1 MDPRE
6 KARAAASQRPN
17 HRAQA
22 ADAAPRQAV
31 DPGRN
36 APGAEGTRESSNLS
50 KSARHAPSRKTMGPL
65 KQEPRTY
72 SPFVP
77 LALAVT
83 TLVVMLGFQSMQL
96 LRERQILRTN
106 FANQTTPVEEATN
119 VRLQLDS
126 IAKSTYAL
134 AARGNENAILVI
146 ERLKKAGIAINPSG
160 AATSQ

>member
-1 MDPRE
+1 
-6 KARAAASQRPN
+6 
-17 HRAQA
+17 
-22 ADAAPRQAV
+22 
-31 DPGRN
+31 
-36 APGAEGTRESSNLS
+36 
-50 KSARHAPSRKTMGPL
+50 MGPL